1 MKLPSALAIALLL
14 AAVAPQAQAHHSFGV
29 FDTAKTVTLQGT
41 VYRFQWTNPHSW
53 LWLSVAQTAGP
64 PKIWGIETGSPTMLL
79 RRGLER
85 ETFQPGDKVSVDIH
99 PLRDG
104 RSGGNF
110 IRATFPD
117 GHSVAVIVQ
126 KEK

>member
-1 MKLPSALAIALLL
+1 VKLPSALAIALLL

-29 FDTAKTVTLQGT
+29 FNTAKTVTLQGT

>member
-1 MKLPSALAIALLL
+1 VKLPSALAIALLL

>member
-29 FDTAKTVTLQGT
+29 FNTAKTVTLQGT